1 MFVFFSKLLPPFVY
15 PLGLACLLILL
26 ALLIDWRGAPRAARR
41 ALPALGWNRLRR
53 AALILALLVLGVGGN
68 RWVAAGLARS
78 LEWRCLPPAE
88 LPVVDAIVL
97 LGGGTSPQTP
107 PRPMVEL
114 DSAGD
119 RVLYAA
125 ELYRQGKAPW
135 IISSGGSLDWS
146 SNRRPPDEDM
156 ADLLVWM
163 GVPRPAILIQPRSR
177 NTHEDALYSA
187 EILRQRGLKRILLVT
202 SAWHMPRSLAL
213 FQAQGLDVTPAP
225 TDFTVTWQEQNA
237 APADWRNWALNLFPS
252 VENLSLT
259 TKMLREY
266 IGLWVYHW
274 RGWD

>member
-1 MFVFFSKLLPPFVY
+1 MFVFLSKLLPPFVY

-26 ALLIDWRGAPRAARR
+26 SLLIDWRSARGGG
-41 ALPALGWNRLRR
+41 PARLWNRLRR
-53 AALILALLVLGVGGN
+53 GALALALLVLVVGGN
-68 RWVAAGLARS
+68 RGVAAGLARS
-78 LEWRCLPPAE
+78 LEWRYLPPAE

-97 LGGGTSPQTP
+97 LGGGTSPQAP

-125 ELYRQGKAPW
+125 QLYRQGKAPW
-135 IISSGGSLDWS
+135 IISSGGSPDWS
-146 SNRRPPDEDM
+146 TNRRPPAEDM
-156 ADLLVWM
+156 AELLVWM
-163 GVPRPAILIQPRSR
+163 GVPQPAILLQPRSR
-177 NTHEDALYSA
+177 NTHEDAVYSA

-225 TDFTVTWQEQNA
+225 TDFTITQQDENA
-237 APADWRNWALNLFPS
+237 APGDWRAWALSLFPS
-252 VENLSLT
+252 IENLSLT

-274 RGWD
+274 RGWY